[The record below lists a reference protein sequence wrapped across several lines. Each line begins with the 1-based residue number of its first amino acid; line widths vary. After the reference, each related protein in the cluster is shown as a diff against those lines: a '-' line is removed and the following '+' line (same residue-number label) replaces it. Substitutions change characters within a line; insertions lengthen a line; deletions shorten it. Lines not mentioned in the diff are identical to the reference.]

1 MPYSREIHLAGE
13 VLDRAWHICA
23 LFNSG
28 DESYRALLPFIKEGF
43 EQGNRA
49 AHILD
54 PREHE
59 EHMRRLERAGIN
71 VTEAEQKGQLVIRSW
86 DNAYLQDGYFDADR
100 QIALIEELLVD
111 GKARGFELTRLIA
124 RMEWALQDRPGV
136 NQIVEY
142 EVRLNQALQ
151 KYDDVVCCTYDLS
164 KFSASVIMD
173 ILRTHPI
180 VLIGE
185 TLHRNAFF
193 VPPEEFLRELQ
204 QRPRGD
210 DAGVG

>member
-1 MPYSREIHLAGE
+1 MAYSREVHLAGE

-23 LFNSG
+23 FFNSRN
-28 DESYRALLPFIKEGF
+28 ETYRALLPFIMEGF
-43 EQGNRA
+43 DQGNRA
-49 AHILD
+49 THILD
-54 PREHE
+54 PRERD
-59 EHMRRLERAGIN
+59 EHVRRLEQAGIN
-71 VTEAEQKGQLVIRSW
+71 VAEVEQKGQLVIRSW
-86 DNAYLQDGYFDADR
+86 DNSYLQDGYFDADR

-111 GKARGFELTRLIA
+111 GRARGFELTRLIA

-142 EVRLNQALQ
+142 EARLNQTLQ
-151 KYDDVVCCTYDLS
+151 KYDDVVCCTYDLA

-193 VPPEEFLRELQ
+193 VPPEEFLREL
-204 QRPRGD
+204 RERASADD
-210 DAGVG
+210 DAVG